1 MSSFSITSV
10 PLQGNARW
18 FLRRD
23 GVVKPERGFRSMQE
37 ASDWIDEFGCRL
49 DWRAGF
55 TFQLKGDS
63 TLMEIVSR
71 QGNVAGAAGKKSAG
85 EAAATASDQPDA
97 RAGEV
102 LAGTGR
108 WNEAAL
114 RRLRNLAGK
123 ELTWTEGPLGFSLSI
138 NGVVI
143 GRLNRRPRGRPWT
156 ASIEGFERWHAP
168 TRIIKHWHYTPV
180 WAVATLREAKR
191 QVLQV
196 CRSLP
201 DMDTIPG
208 GSR

>member
-18 FLRRD
+18 FVRRD

-55 TFQLKGDS
+55 TFQLEGDS

-71 QGNVAGAAGKKSAG
+71 RGDVAGAAGKKPAG
-85 EAAATASDQPDA
+85 EAAATPPDQPDA

-114 RRLRNLAGK
+114 RRLRSLAGR
-123 ELTWTEGPLGFSLSI
+123 ELIWTEGTLGFSISI
-138 NGVVI
+138 EGVVI
-143 GRLNRRPRGRPWT
+143 GRLNRRPRADPGRR
-156 ASIEGFERWHAP
+156 ASKASNAGI
-168 TRIIKHWHYTPV
+168 
-180 WAVATLREAKR
+180 
-191 QVLQV
+191 
-196 CRSLP
+196 CRR
-201 DMDTIPG
+201 
-208 GSR
+208 GSSSTGTTHQCGQ